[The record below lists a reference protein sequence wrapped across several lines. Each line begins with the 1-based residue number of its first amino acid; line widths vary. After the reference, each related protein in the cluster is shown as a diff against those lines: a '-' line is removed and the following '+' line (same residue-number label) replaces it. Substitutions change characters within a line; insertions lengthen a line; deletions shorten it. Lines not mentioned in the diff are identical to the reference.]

1 MNLSFLSALLVDVA
15 EVAQAAGP
23 RGPSPEHLLIL
34 PILLPAVVA
43 PLLALVARHDIVLS
57 RVFSCG
63 ATLSLLAVGT
73 LMVWTA
79 NDGVIRSYELGSWPA
94 PFGIVLVLDRLS
106 AMMVLLTACLALIV
120 QLHAMGGWDRRGHH
134 FYSLFQVQL
143 MGINGAFMTGDL
155 FNLFVF
161 FELLL
166 IASYGLMVHG
176 GGPFRLK
183 AGLQY
188 VTINLVGSV
197 IFLMGLGTIYGST
210 GTLNMADFSVR
221 VSQVP
226 ESDQAILA
234 VGATLLLVVFAI
246 KAALV
251 PLHFWLPATYSNAPP
266 VVAGLFAIM
275 SKVGVYCLIRF
286 TDLSLLER
294 AGPLAG
300 LGANWLVPCSV
311 ISVIVGSVGV
321 IAARSLSQ
329 QASFAG
335 IASIGTM
342 LIAFGV
348 FTPASQAAGLYYLLH
363 STFAIAALFL
373 LVDLVIARR
382 PGAGDG
388 LDPVA
393 FPQRGL
399 VAALFFV
406 SATTVVGLPPWSGFL
421 GKIQILGS
429 VQTAIDW
436 PWLWGIILGGSAL
449 TLIGFAQTGSAVF
462 WKPGENIA
470 TPNNNPNNTATAA
483 IDVWSGGPATIMPIV
498 AIGLTWTLLLLLT
511 VFPGYLLQYIE
522 ATTQQLFD
530 PQQYIDAVLKTPGV
544 TGK

>member
-1 MNLSFLSALLVDVA
+1 MNLSCLAGLMADVVDVA
-15 EVAQAAGP
+15 KLTLHDS
-23 RGPSPEHLLIL
+23 PSPEHLLVL

-43 PLLALVARHDIVLS
+43 PLLALAVRHDIVLA
-57 RVFSCG
+57 RVFSLG
-63 ATLSLLAVGT
+63 ATLGLLALGL
-73 LMVWTA
+73 LMVWAA
-79 NDGVIRSYELGSWPA
+79 NDGTIRVYELGSWKA

-106 AMMVLLTACLALIV
+106 AMMVLLTACLAVIV

-143 MGINGAFMTGDL
+143 MGINGAFLTGDL

-210 GTLNMADFSVR
+210 GTLNMADFAVR
-221 VSQVP
+221 ISQVP
-226 ESDQAILA
+226 ESDQALVA

-266 VVAGLFAIM
+266 LVAALFAIM

-286 TDLSLLER
+286 ADLSLLEG
-294 AGPLAG
+294 AGALAG

-311 ISVIVGSVGV
+311 VTVIVGSVGV
-321 IAARSLSQ
+321 LAARSLSQ
-329 QASFAG
+329 QASYAG
-335 IASIGTM
+335 IASVGTM
-342 LIAFGV
+342 LIAFGI
-348 FTPASQAAGLYYLLH
+348 FTPAAQAAGFYYLLH
-363 STFAIAALFL
+363 STLAIAGLFL
-373 LVDLVIARR
+373 LIDLVIARR

-388 LDPVA
+388 LDPVP

-399 VAALFFV
+399 IAALFFV
-406 SATTVVGLPPWSGFL
+406 SVTTVIGLPPWSGFL
-421 GKIQILGS
+421 GKVQILGS
-429 VQTAIDW
+429 LQSASDW
-436 PWLWGIILGGSAL
+436 PWLWATILGGSAM
-449 TLIGFAQTGSAVF
+449 TLVGFANTGSAVF
-462 WKPGENIA
+462 WKLAETEDAN
-470 TPNNNPNNTATAA
+470 
-483 IDVWSGGPATIMPIV
+483 DSESPAHLTSESVIPASPVMPIA
-498 AIGLTWTLLLLLT
+498 AIGLTWALLVLLT
-511 VFPGYLLQYIE
+511 IFPGMLFPYLD
-522 ATTQQLFD
+522 AMTQQLFD
-530 PQQYIDAVLKTPGV
+530 PQQYIDAVLKPAGA
-544 TGK
+544 TGT

>member
-1 MNLSFLSALLVDVA
+1 MNLSFLTTFLVDAADVA
-15 EVAQAAGP
+15 KTALPA
-23 RGPSPEHLLIL
+23 GPSPEHLLVL
-34 PILLPAVVA
+34 PILLPAIVA
-43 PLLALVARHDIVLS
+43 PLLALAARHDIVLA
-57 RVFSCG
+57 RIFSCG
-63 ATLSLLAVGT
+63 ATLSLLAIGL

-79 NDGVIRSYELGSWPA
+79 NDGVIRVYELGAWRA

-106 AMMVLLTACLALIV
+106 ALMVLLTACLALVV

-134 FYSLFQVQL
+134 FYSLFHVQL
-143 MGINGAFMTGDL
+143 MGINGAFLTGDL

-197 IFLMGLGTIYGST
+197 FFLMGLGTIYGST
-210 GTLNMADFSVR
+210 GTLNMAHFAVR

-226 ESDQAILA
+226 ESDQALLA

-251 PLHFWLPATYSNAPP
+251 PLHYWLPATYSNAPP
-266 VVAGLFAIM
+266 LVAALFAIM
-275 SKVGVYCLIRF
+275 SKVGVYCMIRF
-286 TDLSLLER
+286 SDLSLLES

-300 LGANWLVPCSV
+300 LGSQWLVPCAV
-311 ISVIVGSVGV
+311 LTVIVGSIGV
-321 IAARSLSQ
+321 LAARSLSQ
-329 QASFAG
+329 QASYAG
-335 IASIGTM
+335 IASVGTM

-348 FTPASQAAGLYYLLH
+348 FTPAAQAAGFYYLLH
-363 STFAIAALFL
+363 STFAIAGLFL

-388 LDPVA
+388 LDPVP

-406 SATTVVGLPPWSGFL
+406 AATTVIGLPPWSGFL
-421 GKIQILGS
+421 GKVQILGS
-429 VQTAIDW
+429 IQTAIEW
-436 PWLWGIILGGSAL
+436 PWLWGTILGGSVL
-449 TLIGFAQTGSAVF
+449 TLLGFAQTGSAVF
-462 WKPGENIA
+462 WKPGEGA
-470 TPNNNPNNTATAA
+470 AGDTPESDQAYALPRTQPA
-483 IDVWSGGPATIMPIV
+483 ATIMPIV
-498 AIGLTWTLLLLLT
+498 AIGVTWTLLVLLT
-511 VFPGYLLQYIE
+511 LLPSYLAPYIE
-522 ATTQQLFD
+522 SMTQQLFD
-530 PQQYIDAVLKTPGV
+530 PQQYIQAVLKPSGV
-544 TGK
+544 TGP